1 MKYLIG
7 IDAGGTKTECAVA
20 DLTGNILLT
29 ESGKSVNY
37 LIAGP
42 DKSSAN
48 LFGLISQCLKKLNGN
63 FIEVQQIVIGIA
75 GAGRLKDAE
84 QLERSF
90 IQYSKRQK
98 VKINSVKVVSDALI
112 ALEGAFPGK
121 PGCILI
127 AGTG

>member
-29 ESGKSVNY
+29 ETGKSVNY
-37 LIAGP
+37 LIAGA
-42 DKSSAN
+42 DKTSAN
-48 LFGLISQCLKKLNGN
+48 LFGLIFQCLKKLNIN
-63 FIEVQQIVIGIA
+63 FSEVKQIVIGLA
-75 GAGRLKDAE
+75 GAGRLIDAQ

-98 VKINSVKVVSDALI
+98 VKINSVKVVSDARLLLKVHFRENR
-112 ALEGAFPGK
+112 AVY
-121 PGCILI
+121 
-127 AGTG
+127 